1 MRSPESPPP
10 EADPDN
16 SQLRWPGDY
25 PIGDLRSITI
35 RERMAQAE
43 ANYLSLAQQTCQNLT
58 ELLLANPHSQAAI
71 TLKTAPRAD
80 EHTVHYQLQEN
91 LAKDHLTAADWAAAL
106 LVQTDAAL
114 SDSTEATLKFR
125 RNVTL
130 TRQLALARGGDRTLS
145 RLLHRGDLIY
155 TDRSIALARAN
166 NWTLWRLSYQQNLTA
181 EERII
186 INARRRRQSV
196 NRRYPSPLATLTTQP
211 RAGALADNWLHLSAA
226 DRRLAFLIGDEAT
239 LEFLIDQDILTSLET
254 NAILTQ
260 GSDRLLSKLVQQVR
274 LKPAQRAA
282 AFARGGDLTL
292 KELVDQG
299 GLSPSERVS
308 AFVRGNPAL
317 LAQLA
322 GWPQLKLPPEEKAT
336 VLLRGDLDQIDLI
349 NRQDLSPGEQ
359 LIAVY
364 RCRSLPT
371 LKQFGQLAPPALE
384 LVQALARQ
392 QGQTYP
398 QLVLQSPSSP
408 EPTAPGPQRR
418 RRQARRARRRP
429 EPGSDNPALTSKR
442 GGRPE

>member
-1 MRSPESPPP
+1 MRNLEGLTPEV
-10 EADPDN
+10 DPDDPR
-16 SQLRWPGDY
+16 LRQPGQPQIHDV
-25 PIGDLRSITI
+25 RSVAV
-35 RERMAQAE
+35 RERLAQAE
-43 ANYLSLAQQTCQNLT
+43 IDYLSLAHQTCQDLA
-58 ELLLANPHSQAAI
+58 ELLTTNPHSPAAI
-71 TLKTAPRAD
+71 RLKTAPQAD
-80 EHTVHYQLQEN
+80 KHTVHYQLQEK
-91 LAKDHLTAADWAAAL
+91 LARDDLTAADWAAAL

-114 SDSTEATLKFR
+114 SDSTEAALKFR

-155 TDRSIALARAN
+155 TDRSIALARAD
-166 NWTLWRLSYQQNLTA
+166 NWTLWRLSYQQNLTT

-196 NRRYPSPLATLTTQP
+196 NRRYPSPLATPTTQA
-211 RAGALADNWLHLSAA
+211 RAGALADNWLHLSAG

-239 LEFLIDQDILTSLET
+239 LEFLIDQDSLTGLET

-322 GWPQLKLPPEEKAT
+322 GRPQLKLPSEEKAT
-336 VLLRGDLDQIDLI
+336 ILLRGDLDQTDLI

-398 QLVLQSPSSP
+398 QLVLQSPSPP

-429 EPGSDNPALTSKR
+429 AR
-442 GGRPE
+442 V